1 MENQEKTTLDRVLKE
16 QHFKNAEE
24 AIKGGEKTGSLKNPE
39 LVKELIEEYK
49 GKTVQAPIEVII
61 TSAIFLDAKEL
72 IGTIEALKYTV
83 RMKIVEELKA
93 KADKGESTAEAAM
106 LALMIAMSNKMGKK
120 DSQSK
125 LHPRVTY
132 EIADAHMLTDKPDII
147 FITKINPDKQM

>member
-24 AIKGGEKTGSLKNPE
+24 AIKGGEETGSLKNPE
-39 LVKELIEEYK
+39 LVKELIEGYK

-72 IGTIEALKYTV
+72 IGTIEALKHTV
-83 RMKIVEELKA
+83 QMKIVEELKA
-93 KADKGESTAEAAM
+93 KVDKGEATAEDAM

-120 DSQSK
+120 
-125 LHPRVTY
+125 
-132 EIADAHMLTDKPDII
+132 E
-147 FITKINPDKQM
+147 